1 MTKISGQLTL
11 LYDAERCTG
20 CLMCMIACAFK
31 HYKTTDISKAHI
43 RIVVTEDGEVEG
55 LNCHHCE
62 TPLCM
67 TVCPSD
73 AIVKAEET
81 GMVKFYNLRCIGCRS
96 CVYVCPLSMPVFD
109 EFLRVSVKC
118 DLCDGDPECVKFCS
132 PQAIR
137 LAEREQAKQLLT
149 ARYGGVE
156 S

>member
-1 MTKISGQLTL
+1 MGKVSSQLTL

-20 CLMCMIACAFK
+20 CFMCMIACAFK
-31 HYKTTDISKAHI
+31 HFKTTDISKAHI
-43 RIVVTEDGEVEG
+43 RILFEEDGRVEG

-67 TVCPSD
+67 TVCPAD
-73 AIVKAEET
+73 AIVKDEET
-81 GMVKFYNLRCIGCRS
+81 GMVRFYNLRCIGCRS

-109 EFLRVSVKC
+109 EFLKVSIKC

-137 LAEREQAKQLLT
+137 LADRGYAKQLLT
-149 ARYGGVE
+149 ARYGGGG